1 MARTY
6 LSVGSNVDSQKNILS
21 SIAEL
26 KENFGALTCS
36 KVYESKAVGFDGDN
50 FLNLVVGFDTELSVG
65 ELSGL
70 LKRIEVSHGRKK
82 GQVKFSARTLDLDI
96 LTYDD
101 LCGEF
106 DGVELPRGE
115 ILSYAFVL
123 LPLVDVAADEL
134 HVSTRQS
141 YAALWEQFSGDKQG
155 LWPIDIS
162 LPA

>member
-6 LSVGSNVDSQKNILS
+6 LSVGSNVDSQKNIVS

-26 KENFGALTCS
+26 KRNFGALICS

-70 LKRIEVSHGRKK
+70 LKTIEVNHGRKK
-82 GQVKFSARTLDLDI
+82 GQAKFSARTFDLDI

-101 LCGEF
+101 LCGEI

-123 LPLVDVAADEL
+123 LPLADLAADEL

-141 YAALWEQFSGDKQG
+141 YAVLWEQFSGDKQG

-162 LPA
+162 LPV